1 MNSSRMR
8 LSQLDTGLRI
18 ARGRRWRDSGVFC
31 REWRAGLVGSGR
43 RCERIRR
50 LTQWMMQET
59 QFKQEKA
66 KGNASRVGRRE
77 RGESKQKKIKEDRE
91 SRKKEGI

>member
-1 MNSSRMR
+1 MDASRMR
-8 LSQLDTGLRI
+8 VVSTRYGTAD
-18 ARGRRWRDSGVFC
+18 ARGRQWRDSGVFC

-59 QFKQEKA
+59 QLKQEKA
-66 KGNASRVGRRE
+66 RGNASRVGRRE
-77 RGESKQKKIKEDRE
+77 RGESKQKRFKENRE